1 MYIIPHSNLG
11 RFYTNTLYRWVNY
24 LLLVNIVELEQII
37 LFSDLLLHI
46 PNSNL
51 TPGNLTLGNSDLRPF
66 FDNTE
71 VIITG
76 NPRVVGS
83 PIGNG
88 IWLINGDRIAYK
100 FPVSEPWPCPFY
112 INQCLTGI
120 MLSFW
125 FRGDDVISNY
135 YRIYISLGNSFLVY
149 RPHTHTLSQLNL
161 RWNVDNQFS
170 WYSSVNIKPDQWHLI
185 TWIVNH
191 TNSVVYK
198 DGLKY
203 STRTKGP
210 YGGRPERKSNTL
222 HMNEHLNTGNFSV
235 GPMQLWSG
243 RKSPVYIWR
252 LFQEGLSG
260 YDGNWC
266 LLTST
271 FLRGHVWL

>member
-1 MYIIPHSNLG
+1 MLPKE
-11 RFYTNTLYRWVNY
+11 VNY
-24 LLLVNIVELEQII
+24 TLLVNTVELEQII
-37 LFSDLLLHI
+37 LSLDFLLHI

-51 TPGNLTLGNSDLRPF
+51 TPGNLTLANSDLRPF
-66 FDNTE
+66 FDSTE

-88 IWLINGDRIAYK
+88 IRLTREDRIAYK
-100 FPVSEPWPCPFY
+100 FPVPEPWPCPFY

-125 FRGDDVISNY
+125 FRGENVISNN
-135 YRIYISLGNSFLVY
+135 YRVYISLGNSFLVY
-149 RPHTHTLSQLNL
+149 KPRTNTPSKVHL

-210 YGGRPERKSNTL
+210 YG
-222 HMNEHLNTGNFSV
+222 
-235 GPMQLWSG
+235 W
-243 RKSPVYIWR
+243 SPVAP
-252 LFQEGLSG
+252 FT
-260 YDGNWC
+260 NM
-266 LLTST
+266 
-271 FLRGHVWL
+271 V